1 MNLEIVQG
9 LTAIIK
15 PGSVAE
21 LRVLQARDG
30 NYTANYTGYFNNIE
44 KMAEA
49 AARFNGNAPAVY
61 FTLNECNPALLARA
75 ANRMVKAGPKSSS
88 TTDHDI
94 VKIRWFP
101 IDADAVRPA
110 GISSSSDEHREA
122 LNRAEAI
129 MDYLSDFDWNQ
140 PFFCDSGNGAH
151 LLYPIDLDNTP
162 ENVELIK
169 TCLAS
174 LSQKFSDDAVCVDQ
188 SVFNPSRIWKVYGTM
203 ACKGDA
209 TEDRPHRKA
218 RIISNSSGIVVP
230 IERLQE
236 LAASAH
242 KPSVPA
248 KNATVSTP
256 GLVGIEVE
264 SFCLKHGLRINRVE
278 NWKDGKKFQITPCPF
293 NQAHSEAIII
303 SHPSGAVSFKCLHN
317 GCVGKTWQDL
327 REMLEPAAIR
337 PKPEPR
343 PSQPLKPAAKQERPS
358 TDPTI
363 DPRIDVDAD
372 LSEMLSEVQEQA
384 AGRRTTIPLPWVRL
398 SSGCHALRPGTMTI
412 LAGPMKTG
420 KSFFTMSIVKWIH
433 DLGHDWAYLPLED
446 TRRDWAWRMLSIA
459 KGNYNINHAAQET
472 AEERGAAVAMNMEF
486 LSQYLS
492 RVTQNPRIGIK
503 DQFGKTVI
511 PEVGYERV
519 LGWIAKAAKTKRFIV
534 VDPISQIEF
543 NGRDPW
549 KAESSFVRQA
559 LGIISDSD
567 ASLLLVAHT
576 VKRSGMNAT
585 VDLSAEDVQGSA
597 MYTRLAHTT
606 LLLDKHD
613 LKEVEIRHAG
623 GEIETAMSNRVVTI
637 AAARNG
643 SMTGA
648 RLAFMQHLDRP
659 YFEEIGFLAPKTRKG
674 KK

>member
-1 MNLEIVQG
+1 
-9 LTAIIK
+9 
-15 PGSVAE
+15 
-21 LRVLQARDG
+21 
-30 NYTANYTGYFNNIE
+30 
-44 KMAEA
+44 
-49 AARFNGNAPAVY
+49 
-61 FTLNECNPALLARA
+61 
-75 ANRMVKAGPKSSS
+75 
-88 TTDHDI
+88 
-94 VKIRWFP
+94 
-101 IDADAVRPA
+101 
-110 GISSSSDEHREA
+110 
-122 LNRAEAI
+122 
-129 MDYLSDFDWNQ
+129 
-140 PFFCDSGNGAH
+140 
-151 LLYPIDLDNTP
+151 
-162 ENVELIK
+162 
-169 TCLAS
+169 
-174 LSQKFSDDAVCVDQ
+174 
-188 SVFNPSRIWKVYGTM
+188 
-203 ACKGDA
+203 
-209 TEDRPHRKA
+209 
-218 RIISNSSGIVVP
+218 
-230 IERLQE
+230 
-236 LAASAH
+236 
-242 KPSVPA
+242 
-248 KNATVSTP
+248 
-256 GLVGIEVE
+256 
-264 SFCLKHGLRINRVE
+264 
-278 NWKDGKKFQITPCPF
+278 
-293 NQAHSEAIII
+293 
-303 SHPSGAVSFKCLHN
+303 
-317 GCVGKTWQDL
+317 
-327 REMLEPAAIR
+327 
-337 PKPEPR
+337 
-343 PSQPLKPAAKQERPS
+343 
-358 TDPTI
+358 
-363 DPRIDVDAD
+363 
-372 LSEMLSEVQEQA
+372 
-384 AGRRTTIPLPWVRL
+384 
-398 SSGCHALRPGTMTI
+398 MTI

-472 AEERGAAVAMNMEF
+472 AQERGAAVAMNMEF

-549 KAESSFVRQA
+549 RAESSFVRQA
-559 LGIISDSD
+559 LGIISDSE

-648 RLAFMQHLDRP
+648 RLAFIQHLDRP